1 MQTTTN
7 TNNYVF
13 FNANDAK
20 VQVYINN
27 VLVGASNNARRLARL
42 LQKHNVNTK
51 TATLMCSSSIDFA
64 AEENFATDAC
74 AHNLINSAVKIVN
87 KYCI

>member
-1 MQTTTN
+1 MQTIT

-13 FNANDAK
+13 FNANNAK

-27 VLVGASNNARRLARL
+27 VIVGASNNATRLARI

-51 TATLMCSSSIDFA
+51 TATLALSSSIDFA
-64 AEENFATDAC
+64 TEENFATNAC
-74 AHNLINSAVKIVN
+74 AHELINSAVKIVN
-87 KYCI
+87 KYCK